1 MTKCSQGP
9 PKGILWGQSNSGRLV
24 DLTLKKQT
32 VSLNNFAILQVL
44 ADDEKAL
51 DPRLADVL
59 AGRGRPDSKADGVRG
74 KEEKDD
80 VEGEHDADGSLQG
93 EVCNMDWVGLRVGGV
108 IPVGRQPWRLDC

>member
-1 MTKCSQGP
+1 MLS
-9 PKGILWGQSNSGRLV
+9 LWAQCNSGRLV
-24 DLTLKKQT
+24 DLTLKKKQT

-44 ADDEKAL
+44 VDDEKAL

-93 EVCNMDWVGLRVGGV
+93 EVTCHMDRVGLRVGGV
-108 IPVGRQPWRLDC
+108 IPVGRQPWRLDY